1 VRKTVTGTV
10 TATAFVLAAAL
21 LTGCGGAAEEG
32 KDGGEGGGNAGREP
46 SAAPSQPG
54 KPDTSGPAA
63 EGTSH
68 EVTIEVRGEGRTMVM
83 WTLDESKTE
92 TVTLPWKRT
101 ATIAPRGAEK
111 EVGRLVIVTPGT
123 VQGADGMLTAA
134 SCTITVDGKKVSDNG
149 GGKIPKPCSYKL
161 K

>member
-1 VRKTVTGTV
+1 MRRTVTRTA
-10 TATAFVLAAAL
+10 TATAFVLATAL

-32 KDGGEGGGNAGREP
+32 GDGGKSAGREP
-46 SAAPSQPG
+46 SAGSSQQG
-54 KPDTSGPAA
+54 KPDTSGSAG
-63 EGTSH
+63 EGASH

-123 VQGADGMLTAA
+123 VQGEDGMLTAA
-134 SCTITVDGKKVSDNG
+134 SCTITVDGKKVADNG
-149 GGKIPKPCSYKL
+149 EGKIAKPCAYKL

>member
-1 VRKTVTGTV
+1 MRKTATGTV
-10 TATAFVLAAAL
+10 TATACLLAAAL

-32 KDGGEGGGNAGREP
+32 KDGGNAGREP

-54 KPDTSGPAA
+54 KQDTSGPAA
-63 EGTSH
+63 GGASH

-134 SCTITVDGKKVSDNG
+134 SCTITVDGKKVADNG